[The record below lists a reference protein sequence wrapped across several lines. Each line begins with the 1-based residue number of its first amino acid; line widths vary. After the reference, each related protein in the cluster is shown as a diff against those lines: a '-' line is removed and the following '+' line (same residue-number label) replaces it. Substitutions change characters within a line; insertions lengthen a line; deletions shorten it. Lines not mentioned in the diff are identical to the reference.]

1 MFQVPTT
8 TTTPENGKIMS
19 KSFSTS
25 TPLRSKTKS
34 PTATYNTMTGGT
46 TQLLLAMVETSNGN
60 QCRLFFRTDFCE
72 YFCHDI

>member
-1 MFQVPTT
+1 MFQVHTT

-34 PTATYNTMTGGT
+34 PTATYSTTTGGT
-46 TQLLLAMVETSNGN
+46 TQLLLAMAEASNGN
-60 QCRLFFRTDFCE
+60 QCLLFFHTVFCE
-72 YFCHDI
+72 YFCHDF